1 MDAQKQ
7 LTIMANLSKGKDA
20 KLQGLHDAM
29 SNGSQLPNDGA
40 FLFFWDKHPWELC
53 ETLAR

>member
-40 FLFFWDKHPWELC
+40 FFVFLGQAPMG
-53 ETLAR
+53 TL